1 MTIVTTPPRDPVDCD
16 VVVVGSGGGALVGAL
31 AAAAHGLDVVV
42 VEKTDRFGGTS
53 AYSGASCWLP
63 GTSIQEEAV
72 GDSLEQA
79 REYLRHVV
87 GERSPRD
94 QQRMDGFL
102 ATSPDLVRFL
112 EQHDEITFAYQ
123 FFPDY
128 FDAPGRQPM
137 GRSIVPEN
145 LPLSEAG
152 EVADVVRPRID
163 LDRTGAAHA
172 DPLTGGGALIG
183 RLLLALEATGRARA
197 FTSTPMRDLVR
208 EGDRVVGIRVEGT
221 AGPVEVRARRGVL
234 LAAGGFERSAEMRA
248 DHDTPGRADWSMAP
262 HGANTGDAIRAAVA
276 VGAATDLMDEA
287 WWCPVLEQPDGSASF
302 FLGMHGGIIVDQHG
316 RRYANE
322 SLPYDQMGRRM
333 AADPDTRVPSHVVFD
348 SRFRTPPGIAVPGV
362 DPDACREAGLW
373 HDADTVA
380 GLAERIGVDPEALQ
394 ATVEAFNEASR
405 TGTDPDHHRGE
416 DAFGQFFGQRGED
429 PNPALVPIDQPPF
442 TAARVLLGDLGTK
455 GGLRTDADGRVL
467 DDRDQPLD
475 GLYATS
481 NTVAS
486 FTGGVYPA
494 PGIPLGTSM
503 VAAYRAAESMAGAA

>member
-1 MTIVTTPPRDPVDCD
+1 MTILTDPPAESVDCD

-31 AAAAHGLDVVV
+31 AAADHGLATVV
-42 VEKTDRFGGTS
+42 VEKTARFGGTS

-63 GTSIQEEAV
+63 GTPIQQEAV
-72 GDSLEQA
+72 GDSIEEA
-79 REYLRHVV
+79 GRYLAHVL
-87 GERSPRD
+87 GELAPRD
-94 QQRMDGFL
+94 QARMEAFL
-102 ATSPDLVRFL
+102 QTSPRVVEFL
-112 EQHDEITFAYQ
+112 TSHDELPFGYQ

-145 LPLSEAG
+145 LPLSELG
-152 EVADVVRPRID
+152 ELADVVRARVD
-163 LDRTGAAHA
+163 LDRADADHA
-172 DPLTGGGALIG
+172 DPVTGGGALIG
-183 RLLLALEATGRARA
+183 RLLLALEATGRVTA
-197 FTSTPMRDLVR
+197 FTSTPMRELVR
-208 EGDRVVGIRVEGT
+208 DGDRIVGIRVDGPS
-221 AGPVEVRARRGVL
+221 GPVEVRARRGVL
-234 LAAGGFERSAEMRA
+234 LAAGGFERSASMRT

-262 HGANTGDAIRAAVA
+262 DGANTGDAIRAAAA

-287 WWCPVLEQPDGSASF
+287 WWCPVLEQPDGSTSF
-302 FLGMHGGIIVDQHG
+302 FLGMHGGIIVDQQG

-380 GLAERIGVDPEALQ
+380 DLAERIGVDPEALAGTV
-394 ATVEAFNEASR
+394 ATFNEAADAGVD
-405 TGTDPDHHRGE
+405 TEHHRGE
-416 DAFGQFFGQRGED
+416 DAFGQFFGQRGEG

-455 GGLRTDADGRVL
+455 GGLRTDPDGQVL
-467 DDRDQPLD
+467 DERDQPLA

-503 VAAYRAAESMAGAA
+503 VAAYRAAEAMAAGQ